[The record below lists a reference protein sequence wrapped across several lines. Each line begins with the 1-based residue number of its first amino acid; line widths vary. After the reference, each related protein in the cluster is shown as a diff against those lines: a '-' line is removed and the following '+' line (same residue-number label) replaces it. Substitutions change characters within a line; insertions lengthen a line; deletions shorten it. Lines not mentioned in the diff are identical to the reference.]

1 MKNDWFSYIRAG
13 IVRSISLKLALPSM
27 IVNTCISIN
36 FDFSV
41 SLSCLIG
48 WSLCCRR
55 QRSLNDL
62 LRSKPLHI
70 RRNLTAHGKLETL
83 AVVLHEYCVI
93 VGDILC
99 HIVSFIFKPNQIVNA
114 NLHYDLCFKTVWYY
128 RSSLVIVKVQHL
140 FWNNWISSFN
150 FLRPFDTAFIRIK
163 MPRENSSV
171 SV

>member
-1 MKNDWFSYIRAG
+1 MYLYL
-13 IVRSISLKLALPSM
+13 VL
-27 IVNTCISIN
+27 
-36 FDFSV
+36 
-41 SLSCLIG
+41 LSGACAVVDRG
-48 WSLCCRR
+48 VWMTYSGPNPCT
-55 QRSLNDL
+55 SEG
-62 LRSKPLHI
+62 
-70 RRNLTAHGKLETL
+70 TAHGKLETL

-99 HIVSFIFKPNQIVNA
+99 HIVSFIFEPNQIVNA
-114 NLHYDLCFKTVWYY
+114 KLNYDLCFKTVWYY

>member
-1 MKNDWFSYIRAG
+1 MYLYL
-13 IVRSISLKLALPSM
+13 VL
-27 IVNTCISIN
+27 
-36 FDFSV
+36 
-41 SLSCLIG
+41 LSGACAVVDRG
-48 WSLCCRR
+48 VWMAYSGSNPCT
-55 QRSLNDL
+55 SEG
-62 LRSKPLHI
+62 
-70 RRNLTAHGKLETL
+70 TAHGKLETL

-99 HIVSFIFKPNQIVNA
+99 HIVSFIFEPNQIVNA